1 MQLLTTHHVEEEFH
15 YDRDITVL
23 WPLKPF
29 DVTSVT
35 DPPVAVVLVD
45 QRFVRVEE
53 TLQLLFADMCLRAA
67 RGKVHLAK
75 LQVHANPVTSD
86 EMKRC
91 EYREY
96 NFNMSLLYSPH
107 LVSAETV
114 FDLYLDEIDESWTT
128 KIQSFDYVIISAG
141 HWFFH
146 PPMFYLNHRLVGC
159 LDCSQSNVSHLTS
172 YFSYRRAFQMAFRA
186 INSLQNYNGVIFLRT
201 FAPSHFENG
210 TWSNGGDCTKTRPF
224 RRNEMV
230 LDSHNLEFYKIQ
242 LQEVRIAQ
250 KEGRKRGLKFRLF
263 DVTRPMLLRPDGHP
277 SKYGRWTKPNATVL
291 IDCLHWCL
299 PGPIDT
305 WNDFLLQLLKRE
317 AADI

>member
-1 MQLLTTHHVEEEFH
+1 
-15 YDRDITVL
+15 
-23 WPLKPF
+23 
-29 DVTSVT
+29 
-35 DPPVAVVLVD
+35 
-45 QRFVRVEE
+45 
-53 TLQLLFADMCLRAA
+53 
-67 RGKVHLAK
+67 
-75 LQVHANPVTSD
+75 
-86 EMKRC
+86 MKRC